1 MHTSLKYA
9 ALSAVALTVAAFV
22 SAAPL
27 SVTVEPG
34 EDLAAA
40 LARLRAERKPGARAE
55 LVLADGVH
63 ALTNTVR
70 LGKDDSGLTIRAE
83 HPGKAMV
90 AGGWIFK
97 GSDMKP
103 VASSWMART
112 SPPCRPRSALCPRC
126 SSPTGSS
133 AT

>member
-1 MHTSLKYA
+1 MHTYLKQA
-9 ALSAVALTVAAFV
+9 VLSAVALTVAAFV

-55 LVLADGVH
+55 LVLADGVY

-83 HPGKAMV
+83 YPGKA
-90 AGGWIFK
+90 
-97 GSDMKP
+97 
-103 VASSWMART
+103 SWSFSEMSRKK
-112 SPPCRPRSALCPRC
+112 S
-126 SSPTGSS
+126 
-133 AT
+133 